1 MVANLSNRQKA
12 IAGLTVAT
20 AVMHIILG
28 FLSDGFFMILF
39 ILNGLGFLVLL
50 AALYFIP
57 QLTGQRRLIRWALFG
72 LTAVTFILYFV
83 RHWPDLWGPVGIINK
98 LIELALMILLLRE
111 K

>member
-20 AVMHIILG
+20 AVIHFILAFRSG
-28 FLSDGFFMILF
+28 GFFMVLF
-39 ILNGLGFLVLL
+39 MLNGLGFLALL

-57 QLTGQRRLIRWALFG
+57 QLAGLRRIILWALFG
-72 LTAVTFILYFV
+72 FTAVTFTLYFV
-83 RHWPDLWGPVGIINK
+83 RHWPNIWGPVGIINK